1 MEPAGDALR
10 VILQKPKP
18 GVWGGDFGANERS
31 VAVSLTWSAGE
42 EEAKDSDALLGTDI
56 VR

>member
-42 EEAKDSDALLGTDI
+42 EEARDSDCLLGTDI